1 MFIPS
6 FNTDDSKEYEVT
18 ENFVLLE
25 SVQDAF
31 APATHKGNIGSKGS
45 KLHANHCQNI
55 KTALRSVVEEKKIL
69 PLVEEVLAKVYSKLQ
84 GKAVRD
90 YEVKVVRLI

>member
-31 APATHKGNIGSKGS
+31 APATQKGNIGSKGS
-45 KLHANHCQNI
+45 K
-55 KTALRSVVEEKKIL
+55 ALTE
-69 PLVEEVLAKVYSKLQ
+69 
-84 GKAVRD
+84 
-90 YEVKVVRLI
+90 